1 MAFARRTEAKMLAGH
16 GPVRWRILHVGI
28 SNKRFLMPYGQL
40 QLGFDNLPC
49 SGPPRSRA
57 RQLSRAD
64 WWFGQMRQAVEQPFD
79 WPTPPQP
86 RRRRAW
92 MPDEAEP
99 QVPG

>member
-1 MAFARRTEAKMLAGH
+1 MLV
-16 GPVRWRILHVGI
+16 GPGAIRLRILCVGI

-64 WWFGQMRQAVEQPFD
+64 WWFGQMRQAVEQPFN
-79 WPTPPQP
+79 WPMRPRSH
-86 RRRRAW
+86 RRRNW
-92 MPDEAEP
+92 MPDEVEPP